1 MRFSQTTFVLKRR
14 YEPHLHKTN
23 TQPKKYRAKHFI
35 YDLVEDTLVKKRE
48 NIEVVLT
55 QFVEGVG
62 DKGDIVSMKA
72 HFVYNQLLLP
82 GFAVYKT
89 EENVAKYA
97 KTEDEKNTVVHSSPY
112 AQRTVNMLES
122 LIVPVSMNKEN
133 AWVIEAWHVRASL
146 RKMGYHCKDECIT
159 MPDQKIEGPDLMK
172 EGKEF
177 LVTITINNLEKANVR
192 CRVHHWSTE
201 PSERLPYV
209 FEYWKRP
216 AENVF
221 GSAGEEVVNN

>member
-1 MRFSQTTFVLKRR
+1 M
-14 YEPHLHKTN
+14 
-23 TQPKKYRAKHFI
+23 
-35 YDLVEDTLVKKRE
+35 KKRE
-48 NIEVVLT
+48 NLEVVLT

-89 EENVAKYA
+89 DENVTKYA

-133 AWVIEAWHVRASL
+133 PWVVEAWHIRASL
-146 RKMGYHCKDECIT
+146 RKMGYHCQDECIT
-159 MPDQKIEGPDLMK
+159 MPEQKIEGPDLTK

-192 CRVHHWSTE
+192 CRLHHWSTE

-221 GSAGEEVVNN
+221 GSAGEEAPKN

>member
-1 MRFSQTTFVLKRR
+1 MKRR

-23 TQPKKYRAKHFI
+23 APPKKYRAKHFI
-35 YDLVEDTLVKKRE
+35 YDLVEDTLSKKSE

-72 HFVYNQLLLP
+72 HFAYNNLLLP

-89 EENVAKYA
+89 EETVAKYT
-97 KTEDEKNTVVHSSPY
+97 KTEAEKTTVVHSSPY
-112 AQRTVNMLES
+112 AQRTINMLES

-133 AWVIEAWHVRASL
+133 PWVIEPWHIRTSL

-159 MPDQKIEGPDLMK
+159 MPDQQIEGPNLTN

-177 LVTITINNLEKANVR
+177 FVTITINNLEKAKVR
-192 CRVHHWSTE
+192 CRLHHWSTE

-209 FEYWKRP
+209 FEHWKRP
-216 AENVF
+216 AENIF
-221 GSAGEEVVNN
+221 GSAGEDIVKN